1 MEDMNAFTIEQAIKQ
16 VEGSCRS
23 MSIKVKE

>member
-1 MEDMNAFTIEQAIKQ
+1 MVDMNAFTVEQAMKQ

-23 MSIKVKE
+23 MSIEVVK

>member
-1 MEDMNAFTIEQAIKQ
+1 MEDMNAFTVEQAMKQ

-23 MSIKVKE
+23 MSIAVKE